1 MTPSDQPQAPRGHTR
16 LGARIPVTVE
26 MVHVWEGS
34 QAGSAQGTIFN
45 VSRGGAAVR
54 VGWVL
59 PPRTRLRILVP
70 GVPVSLHLAAEVI
83 WTSLLPGAASRG
95 AVYGVRWMEE
105 LSRKSLEAILPPGA
119 TPVPERPRRA

>member
-1 MTPSDQPQAPRGHTR
+1 MTQSDQVQAPREHTR
-16 LGARIPVTVE
+16 LGSRIPVTVE
-26 MVHVWEGS
+26 MIHVWEGS
-34 QAGSAQGTIFN
+34 QAGSIQGMIFN

-70 GVPVSLHLAAEVI
+70 GVPVSLRLLAEVV
-83 WTSLLPGAASRG
+83 WTSLVPGVAARG
-95 AVYGVRWMEE
+95 AVYGVRWMEI

-119 TPVPERPRRA
+119 TPVPEGPGRA